1 MTEGKEFLLETRRR
15 FLDLPPLFVVLKSTR
30 GMVLSFIPRM
40 PLSGR

>member
-30 GMVLSFIPRM
+30 GMGLSFIPRM